1 MNKRSSKLKTQ
12 NSKFEVKSLRLNFKK
27 IGIVTLIL
35 VVLYVA
41 LWGWYRPSGVYENYI
56 PVKVPKYIQRI
67 KTVEVP
73 VEKVVALEKKEVA
86 DKLGLPKSVEG
97 NPEKQVLTAGEVPP
111 HEGKTTVTAVM
122 DTKTGITQLLQ
133 RQERPPLI
141 AMRNEFEIGIDYGI
155 GNRANFQLFANYDAI
170 RIGKVH
176 LGLHG
181 QINQRGDYMASVRL
195 SYRW

>member
-1 MNKRSSKLKTQ
+1 MNKKSSKIKNQ
-12 NSKFEVKSLRLNFKK
+12 NSKFKVKSLRLNFKK
-27 IGIVTLIL
+27 IGAITLIL
-35 VVLYVA
+35 VILYVA
-41 LWGWYRPSGVYENYI
+41 LWGWYRPSGVYENHV
-56 PVKVPKYIQRI
+56 PVKVPKYIQSI
-67 KTVEVP
+67 KTIEVP
-73 VEKVVALEKKEVA
+73 VEKVVVLEKKEA
-86 DKLGLPKSVEG
+86 EEKLGLPEWVKE
-97 NPEKQVLTAGEVPP
+97 NPEKQILTAGEVPP

-155 GNRANFQLFANYDAI
+155 GNRANLQLFANYDAI

-181 QINQRGDYMASVRL
+181 QINQKGDYMASVRL